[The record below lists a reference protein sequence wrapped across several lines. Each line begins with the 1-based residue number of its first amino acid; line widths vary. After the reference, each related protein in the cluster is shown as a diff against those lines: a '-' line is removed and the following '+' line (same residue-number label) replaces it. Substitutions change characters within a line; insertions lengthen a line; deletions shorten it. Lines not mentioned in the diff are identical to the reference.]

1 MTCLWHKM
9 GYGKISE
16 EVGRG
21 VSPTRPQKVERLK
34 VIDMQITKR
43 DFLKKLGLGGAA
55 FATGAAFGDEYV
67 PDNSKLPEG
76 SCGDP
81 QNAWFGKH
89 IFPLDHTMTD
99 VPSAFLKDG
108 KVFQPA
114 RELPIFHETDV
125 VVVGGGPAGF
135 AAAVSAARTGAKVAL
150 VERYG
155 SLGGLFTNGMVLIV
169 LATSAYRG
177 GKWNLVTRGV
187 CEEFMLRAGKL
198 GKIFCNPPELACP
211 KKQWLPT
218 IDPEAAKVIMDEMIA
233 ENKVEMFFHSWGVD
247 VIQDGDAVKGVVFES
262 KQGRQAILAKQVV
275 DCTGDADMLFLAG
288 GDYSQVTC
296 PISTVFRWANMDTIN
311 PPQDAKSNFPRHGNE
326 GNPDARWGGAGMI
339 TGNGLSVRDLSAA
352 EVEQRRLNWKQ
363 VMKMRSTPGWE
374 NVYTSNSASQIGA
387 RQSRLI
393 AAEYV
398 MGRKEIVEENDKF
411 SDCIGWCGAD
421 GPHKAFRVPYRQ
433 ILPKKVE
440 NLLCAGRCLGKGDS
454 IDTFRLIAP
463 CFMTGQAAGIAAGLA
478 VQKGIT
484 PRALA
489 YSDIAKTLDAQGVYH
504 E

>member
-1 MTCLWHKM
+1 
-9 GYGKISE
+9 
-16 EVGRG
+16 
-21 VSPTRPQKVERLK
+21 
-34 VIDMQITKR
+34 MQMSKR
-43 DFLKKLGLGGAA
+43 EFIKYLGLGGAGIA
-55 FATGAAFGDEYV
+55 AGAALADEYR
-67 PDNSKLPEG
+67 PDMSKLPPG

-81 QNAWFGKH
+81 MMAGFGRH
-89 IFPLDHTMTD
+89 IFPLQHTMED
-99 VPSAFLKDG
+99 VPSCRLVDG
-108 KVFQPA
+108 EVVEPA
-114 RELPIFHETDV
+114 RKIPVFHKTDV

-135 AAAVSAARTGAKVAL
+135 AAAVAAARQGVKVAL

-155 SLGGLFTNGMVLIV
+155 SLGGLFTNGMVLVV
-169 LATSAYRG
+169 LATCANRG

-187 CEEFMLRAGKL
+187 CEELMLRAGKL
-198 GKIFCNPPELACP
+198 GKTFCSLPEPAYP
-211 KKQWLPT
+211 QKHWQPT

-247 VIQDGDAVKGVVFES
+247 VIQDGDSVKGVVFES
-262 KQGRQAILAKQVV
+262 KQGRQAILAREVV

-311 PPQDAKSNFPRHGNE
+311 PPQGAKPQFPLHGNE
-326 GNPDARWGGAGMI
+326 GNPDARWGHCGMK
-339 TGNGLSVRDLSAA
+339 TGNGLSVRDLSRL
-352 EVEQRRLNWKQ
+352 EVAFRRKNWND
-363 VMKMRSTPGWE
+363 VLEMRKTPGWE
-374 NVYTSNSASQIGA
+374 KVYTSNSASQIGP

-411 SDCIGWCGAD
+411 SDCIGWCGVD
-421 GPHKAFRVPYRQ
+421 GPHKAFRVSYRQ
-433 ILPKKVE
+433 ILPKKIE

-463 CFMTGQAAGIAAGLA
+463 CFMTGQAAGVAAGLA
-478 VQKGIT
+478 AQKGVA

-489 YSDIAKTLDAQGVYH
+489 YSDIAKALDAQGVYH

>member
-1 MTCLWHKM
+1 MIYAYYTAKRFLQQTKRQRTD
-9 GYGKISE
+9 Y
-16 EVGRG
+16 
-21 VSPTRPQKVERLK
+21 
-34 VIDMQITKR
+34 MQITKR
-43 DFLKKLGLGGAA
+43 EFLKKLGLGGAA
-55 FATGAAFGDEYV
+55 FATGAAFSDEYV
-67 PDNSKLPEG
+67 PDKSRLPEG

-81 QNAWFGKH
+81 ENVWFGKH

-135 AAAVSAARTGAKVAL
+135 SAAVSAARTGAKVAL

-155 SLGGLFTNGMVLIV
+155 SLGGLFTNGMVLVV
-169 LATSAYRG
+169 LATCANRG
-177 GKWNLVTRGV
+177 GKWDLVTRGV
-187 CEEFMLRAGKL
+187 CEELMLRAGKL
-198 GKIFCNPPELACP
+198 GKTFCSLPEPAYP
-211 KKQWLPT
+211 QKHWQPT

-247 VIQDGDAVKGVVFES
+247 VIQDGNAVKGVVFES

-311 PPQDAKSNFPRHGNE
+311 PPQGTKPQFPLHGNE
-326 GNPDARWGGAGMI
+326 GNPDARWGHCGMR
-339 TGNGLSVRDLSAA
+339 TGNGLSVRDLSRR
-352 EVEQRRLNWKQ
+352 EVAFRRKNWND
-363 VMKMRSTPGWE
+363 VLEMRKTPGWE
-374 NVYTSNSASQIGA
+374 KVYTSNSASQIGP

-411 SDCIGWCGAD
+411 SDCIDWCGVD
-421 GPHKAFRVPYRQ
+421 GPHKAFRVSYRQ
-433 ILPKKVE
+433 ILPKKIE

-478 VQKGIT
+478 AQKRVA
-484 PRALA
+484 PRSLA
-489 YSDIAKTLDAQGVYH
+489 YSDIAKALDAQNVYH
-504 E
+504 D

>member
-1 MTCLWHKM
+1 
-9 GYGKISE
+9 
-16 EVGRG
+16 
-21 VSPTRPQKVERLK
+21 
-34 VIDMQITKR
+34 MQITKR
-43 DFLKKLGLGGAA
+43 EFLKKLGLGGAA

-67 PDNSKLPEG
+67 PDKSRLPEG

-81 QNAWFGKH
+81 QNVWFGKH

-169 LATSAYRG
+169 LATSACRG

-198 GKIFCNPPELACP
+198 GKIFCNPPEPTYP
-211 KKQWLPT
+211 KKHWLPT

-247 VIQDGDAVKGVVFES
+247 VIQDGDSVKGVVFES

-311 PPQDAKSNFPRHGNE
+311 PPQGAKSNFPLHGNE
-326 GNPDARWGGAGMI
+326 GNPDARWGHCGMK
-339 TGNGLSVRDLSAA
+339 TGNGLSVRDLSRL
-352 EVEQRRLNWKQ
+352 EVAFRRKNWND
-363 VMKMRSTPGWE
+363 VLEMRKTPGWE
-374 NVYTSNSASQIGA
+374 NVYTSNSASQIGP

-421 GPHKAFRVPYRQ
+421 GPHGAFRVSYRQ

-463 CFMTGQAAGIAAGLA
+463 CFMTGQAAGITAGLA
-478 VQKGIT
+478 VQKGVT
-484 PRALA
+484 PRSLA
-489 YSDIAKTLDAQGVYH
+489 YSDIAKALDAQSVYH